1 MLTYLAEFLKGN
13 PVALLFAVLGLGYLV
28 GRTKIKGFEL
38 GSISGVLFVG
48 LFFGHYGYTYNAT
61 VQSIGFVLFIFSVGL
76 QAGPSFFSVLR
87 KDGAKYFALA
97 VVIALTGFSLALT
110 FSKLL
115 GLEHGAAA
123 GLLAG
128 GLTSSPTLAA
138 AQEAVHAGD
147 IPLPPGL
154 TADQVMTNVTT
165 SYAITYIFGLV
176 GLIMIIRFLPRLTG
190 VDLAA
195 EAADLAAKRTGGAED
210 RAQGLKDLTTRAY
223 RMTNPELAGRPVGDI
238 LEALP
243 GRVSVEKVRRRDEYL
258 PVTPDLALELDDEI
272 CIVAFQSEF
281 AGYKGKLGPELSD
294 PELLDVSLESCRIVL
309 LRGKAR
315 KALGKVRKATTSL
328 EKITARFGCFVSK
341 VERLGVDIPL
351 DGEIE
356 VQAGDVIHV
365 TGPAERLKEVGEMVG
380 HIERETVETDLVT
393 FAIGITVGLI
403 VGALSVSIAG
413 ISVGLGTAGG
423 LLTAGLVI
431 GYLRVL
437 HPTFG
442 RVPGAARWIFME
454 MGLMMF
460 MAGVGVRAG
469 SDILETL
476 AASGFSLFLA
486 GITVTSVPVFVGY
499 FFGRAVLSLNPV
511 FLLGAITGSMTS
523 GASLSIVTGAARSP
537 LPALGYTGAYA
548 FANVLL
554 TVAGSVILLF

>member
-1 MLTYLAEFLKGN
+1 MLTYLAESLKGN

-28 GRTKIKGFEL
+28 GRTKIRGFEF

-48 LFFGHYGYTYNAT
+48 LFFGHFGYDFNPT

-87 KDGAKYFALA
+87 QDGARYFALA
-97 VVIALTGFSLALT
+97 VVIALTGFLLALG

-138 AQEAVHAGD
+138 AQEAVRAGD

-154 TADQVMTNVTT
+154 TTDQVMTNVTT

-190 VDLAA
+190 VDLPA
-195 EAADLAAKRTGGAED
+195 EAADLAAKRTGGVED
-210 RAQGLKDLTTRAY
+210 RTQGLQDIMTRAY
-223 RMTNPELAGRPVGDI
+223 RLTNDKLAGKRIGEI

-243 GRVSVEKVRRRDEYL
+243 GRVFVEKVRRRGEYL
-258 PVTPDLALELDDEI
+258 PVKPDLALELDDEI
-272 CIVAFQSEF
+272 CLVGFHSEF
-281 AGYKGKLGPELSD
+281 IDHTGGVGPELSD

-309 LRGKAR
+309 LRAKI
-315 KALGKVRKATTSL
+315 KKVTTSL
-328 EKITARFGCFVSK
+328 EKIAMRAGCFVSR
-341 VERLGVDIPL
+341 VERLGVNIPL
-351 DGEIE
+351 QGDIDM
-356 VQAGDVIHV
+356 QAGDVVHV
-365 TGPAERLKEVGEMVG
+365 TGPAARLREVGEAVG
-380 HIERETVETDLVT
+380 HIERETEETDLVT
-393 FAIGITVGLI
+393 FAIGITAGLLL
-403 VGALSVSIAG
+403 GGLSVSIAG
-413 ISVGLGTAGG
+413 ISIGLGTAGG
-423 LLTAGLVI
+423 LLAAGLVI

-442 RVPGAARWIFME
+442 RVPGAVRWIFMDL
-454 MGLMMF
+454 GLMIF

-469 SDILETL
+469 SGILETL
-476 AASGFSLFLA
+476 AASGLSLFLA
-486 GITVTSVPVFVGY
+486 GIAVTSVPVIVGY
-499 FFGRAVLSLNPV
+499 FFGRGVLSLNPV

-554 TVAGSVILLF
+554 TIAGSVILLFS

>member
-28 GRTKIKGFEL
+28 GRTKIRGFEF

-48 LFFGHYGYTYNAT
+48 LFFGHFGYEFNPT
-61 VQSIGFVLFIFSVGL
+61 VQSLGFVLFIFSVGL

-87 KDGAKYFALA
+87 QDGARYFALA
-97 VVIALTGFSLALT
+97 VVIALTGFTLALG

-115 GLEHGAAA
+115 GLEPGAAA

-138 AQEAVHAGD
+138 AQEAVHTGAV
-147 IPLPPGL
+147 PVPAGL
-154 TADQVMTNVTT
+154 TADEVMTNVTT
-165 SYAITYIFGLV
+165 AYAITYIFGLV

-190 VDLAA
+190 VDLVA

-210 RAQGLKDLTTRAY
+210 RAHDLKDIMVRAY
-223 RMTNPELAGRPVGDI
+223 RLTNDRLIGRSVAEI
-238 LEALP
+238 LDALP
-243 GRVSVEKVRRRDEYL
+243 GRVSVEKVRRRGEYL
-258 PVTPDLALELDDEI
+258 SVTPDLVLELDDEI
-272 CIVAFQSEF
+272 CFVGYHSEF
-281 AGYKGKLGPELSD
+281 ADRTGVGPELSD
-294 PELLDVSLESCRIVL
+294 PELLDVSLETSRIVL
-309 LRGKAR
+309 LRTKI
-315 KALGKVRKATTSL
+315 KKVTTSL
-328 EKITARFGCFVSK
+328 EKITMRSGCFVSR
-341 VERLGVDIPL
+341 VERLGVSIPL
-351 DGEIE
+351 HGDIE
-356 VQAGDVIHV
+356 MQAGDVVHV
-365 TGPAERLKEVGEMVG
+365 TGPAARLREVGEAVG
-380 HIERETVETDLVT
+380 HIERETEETDLVT
-393 FAIGITVGLI
+393 FAIGIAAGLFVG
-403 VGALSVSIAG
+403 GFSVTIAG

-423 LLTAGLVI
+423 LLAAGLVI

-454 MGLMMF
+454 MGLMIF

-469 SDILETL
+469 SGILETL
-476 AASGFSLFLA
+476 AASGLSLFVA
-486 GITVTSVPVFVGY
+486 GIAVTSVPVLVGY
-499 FFGRAVLSLNPV
+499 LFGRSVLSLNPV

-523 GASLSIVTGAARSP
+523 GASLSIVTGAAQSP

-554 TVAGSVILLF
+554 TIAGSVILMF

>member
-28 GRTKIKGFEL
+28 GRTKIRGFEF

-48 LFFGHYGYTYNAT
+48 LFFGHFGYEFNPT

-87 KDGAKYFALA
+87 QDGARYFALA
-97 VVIALTGFSLALT
+97 VVIALTGFLLALG

-138 AQEAVHAGD
+138 AQEAVRAGD

-154 TADQVMTNVTT
+154 TVDQVMTNVTT

-190 VDLAA
+190 VDLPA
-195 EAADLAAKRTGGAED
+195 EAADLAAKRTGGVED
-210 RAQGLKDLTTRAY
+210 RTQGLQDIMTRAY
-223 RMTNPELAGRPVGDI
+223 RLTNDKLAGKRIGEM

-243 GRVSVEKVRRRDEYL
+243 GRVSVEKVRRRGEYL
-258 PVTPDLALELDDEI
+258 PVKPDLALELDDEI
-272 CIVAFQSEF
+272 CLVGFHSEF
-281 AGYKGKLGPELSD
+281 IDHTGGVGPELSD

-309 LRGKAR
+309 LRAKI
-315 KALGKVRKATTSL
+315 KKVTTSL
-328 EKITARFGCFVSK
+328 EKIAMRAGCFVSR
-341 VERLGVDIPL
+341 VERLGVSIPL
-351 DGEIE
+351 QGDIDM
-356 VQAGDVIHV
+356 QAGDVVHF
-365 TGPAERLKEVGEMVG
+365 TGPAARLREVGEAVG
-380 HIERETVETDLVT
+380 HIERETEETDLVT
-393 FAIGITVGLI
+393 FAIGITAGLLL
-403 VGALSVSIAG
+403 GGLSVSIAG
-413 ISVGLGTAGG
+413 ISIGLGTAGG
-423 LLTAGLVI
+423 LLAAGLVI

-442 RVPGAARWIFME
+442 RVPGAVRWIFMDL
-454 MGLMMF
+454 GLMIF

-469 SDILETL
+469 SGILETL
-476 AASGFSLFLA
+476 AASGLSLFLA
-486 GITVTSVPVFVGY
+486 GIAVTSVPVLIGY
-499 FFGRAVLSLNPV
+499 FFGRRVLSLNPV

-554 TVAGSVILLF
+554 TIAGSVILLF